1 MRPFLALRAACL
13 LLVATS
19 LVSCPS
25 QPEVLRIGT
34 SGDYAPF
41 SLDGAGFDVDVA
53 ELLSAELG
61 MPIEWLRF
69 RWPELARDVRENRFD
84 VAMSGVTW
92 RPERAVLG
100 RMSLA
105 VASGGPCLLGDPEPR
120 RLAVNR
126 GGVLERWARRRFPE
140 AEIDA
145 VLDNRSLPA
154 RLESGD
160 VDAIVTDSF
169 ELAHFRRPGFAERCE
184 PPRDRKVYWIAPA
197 AVATLGPAIDRFLR
211 EREPELELLRA
222 RHFGNAR
229 ARAESDHL
237 IDLIA
242 RRIALMPAVAAWKRR
257 NDRPIADSAR
267 EELVLARVA
276 EQVSA
281 VGLEPGAALR
291 LFELQIELARTVQAR
306 APAVE
311 PLDLERELR
320 PALLQL
326 AERIVDSLA
335 RAVPVDPN
343 ALEAGRLAPLATLLE
358 PNEIDRLR
366 AAILAVRRRGLVS
379 PAAQL
384 RP

>member
-1 MRPFLALRAACL
+1 MRPILALPAACL

-25 QPEVLRIGT
+25 EPEVLRIGT

-41 SLDGAGFDVDVA
+41 SLDGTGFDVDVA

-61 MPIEWLRF
+61 MPIEWRRF

-105 VASGGPCLLGDPEPR
+105 VASGGPCVLGDPDPR

-126 GGVLERWARRRFPE
+126 GGILERWARRRFPE

-145 VLDNRSLPA
+145 VDDNLSLPA
-154 RLESGD
+154 RLESRD

-169 ELAHFRRPGFAERCE
+169 ELAHFRRPNLAARCE
-184 PPRDRKVYWIAPA
+184 PPRDRKVYWITPA
-197 AVATLGPAIDRFLR
+197 AAATLGPAIDRFLR
-211 EREPELELLRA
+211 EHEPELALLRA
-222 RHFGNAR
+222 RHFGDGR

-242 RRIALMPAVAAWKRR
+242 RRLALMPAVAAWKLR
-257 NDRPIADSAR
+257 NDRPIGDQAR
-267 EELVLARVA
+267 EELVLTRVA
-276 EQVSA
+276 EQVRA
-281 VGLEPGAALR
+281 VGLEAGAALR
-291 LFELQIELARTVQAR
+291 LFELQIELARTIQAR

-311 PLDLERELR
+311 PLDLEGELR
-320 PALLQL
+320 PTLLQL
-326 AERIVDSLA
+326 GERIVDSLS
-335 RAVPVDPN
+335 RAAPVDPR
-343 ALEAGRLAPLATLLE
+343 ALDASRLAPLSPLLE
-358 PNEIDRLR
+358 PNEIEQLR
-366 AAILAVRRRGLVS
+366 AAILGVRKRGPVS
-379 PAAQL
+379 PPAQL